1 MVAARRHDDARSAS
15 VCSVGNTPDKF
26 AFRPDPVA
34 QHILDWVV
42 TWQTAVRVLGSA
54 GWTRPP
60 TPAAQLA
67 RRCPDM
73 SIEAHVEALQ
83 RRHRALET
91 EIAEAH
97 AHPSIDDLEIV
108 SLKRRKLL
116 VKDELARLKN

>member
-1 MVAARRHDDARSAS
+1 
-15 VCSVGNTPDKF
+15 
-26 AFRPDPVA
+26 
-34 QHILDWVV
+34 
-42 TWQTAVRVLGSA
+42 
-54 GWTRPP
+54 
-60 TPAAQLA
+60 
-67 RRCPDM
+67 M

-97 AHPSIDDLEIV
+97 AHPSIGDLEIV